1 MKRHK
6 CYDHTTRASYPDHEW
21 AERGQCTR
29 CGAWMPGI
37 TRGAREEMEEQAERA
52 SRRTKERLDD

>member
-1 MKRHK
+1 MNT

-21 AERGQCTR
+21 TERGQCAR
-29 CGAWMPGI
+29 CGEWQPGI
-37 TRGAREEMEEQAERA
+37 SCEAREEMEAQAERA